1 MVTIMKKATRLF
13 SEEEIKTIEAA
24 IGEVETSSSAEVVPV
39 VASVSGRYDRAEDMF
54 GFLLSLV
61 VLGFSWGWLQGL
73 APAAD
78 TWGDAPALGLPLA
91 VALAILAV
99 TFFIGMALASHFPV
113 LRLPLIA
120 RREMQEEVER
130 RARETFQRLKIRKT
144 ENATGVLIYVS
155 LYEQMVHVVGDDTI
169 NAKLSRE
176 DWTALCGTIISGFKA
191 GRPAEGMRS
200 GILRCGELLARH
212 FPIQPGDTNE
222 LVDTLHLID

>member
-1 MVTIMKKATRLF
+1 MVTSMKRATHLF
-13 SEEEIKTIEAA
+13 TDDEIRTIEAA
-24 IGEVETSSSAEVVPV
+24 IGEVEKTTSAEVVPV
-39 VASVSGRYDRAEDMF
+39 VASASGRYDRAEDLF
-54 GFLLSLV
+54 GFLFSLL
-61 VLGFSWGWLQGL
+61 VLGCTWGWLHGM

-78 TWGDAPALGLPLA
+78 AWGGASAFGYPLA
-91 VALAILAV
+91 AALVVLAV
-99 TFFIGMALASHFPV
+99 SFFIGMALASHVPV

-144 ENATGVLIYVS
+144 ENATGILIYVS
-155 LYEQMVHVVGDDTI
+155 LYEHMVHVVGDDTI

-176 DWTALCGTIISGFKA
+176 DWTALCDTIIDGFKE
-191 GRPAEGMRS
+191 GKPEEGMRS
-200 GILRCGELLARH
+200 GILRCGDLLSLH